1 MENLKQIAMK
11 ALDANPIVLERIQS
25 APATGQYKAVG
36 SALAS
41 AVAKRAS
48 VDVNR
53 ATWALVNAANAS
65 SEANEEINV
74 DF

>member
-1 MENLKQIAMK
+1 MENLKQIAVK
-11 ALDANPIVLERIQS
+11 ALEANPIVLERIQS

-36 SALAS
+36 SALAT

>member
-1 MENLKQIAMK
+1 MK
-11 ALDANPIVLERIQS
+11 ALMANQVVLERIQS

-36 SALAS
+36 SALAL

>member
-1 MENLKQIAMK
+1 MENLKTIAMK
-11 ALDANPIVLERIQS
+11 ALDANPTVLERIQS

-53 ATWALVNAANAS
+53 ATWVLVNAANVAR
-65 SEANEEINV
+65 EANEEINV

>member
-1 MENLKQIAMK
+1 MENLKTIAMK
-11 ALDANPIVLERIQS
+11 ALDANPVVLERIQS

>member
-11 ALDANPIVLERIQS
+11 ALEANPVVLERIQS

>member
-11 ALDANPIVLERIQS
+11 ALDANPVVLERIQS

>member
-11 ALDANPIVLERIQS
+11 ALEANPIVLERIQS

>member
-1 MENLKQIAMK
+1 MK
-11 ALDANPIVLERIQS
+11 ALNANTVVLERIQS

-36 SALAS
+36 SALAT
-41 AVAKRAS
+41 AVAKRAN
-48 VDVNR
+48 VDVYR
-53 ATWALVNAANAS
+53 ATWALVNAANAA

>member
-11 ALDANPIVLERIQS
+11 APNANTAVLERIQS

-36 SALAS
+36 SALAT
-41 AVAKRAS
+41 AVAKRAN
-48 VDVNR
+48 VDINR
-53 ATWALVNAANAS
+53 ATWALVNAANAA

>member
-1 MENLKQIAMK
+1 MENLKTIAMK
-11 ALDANPIVLERIQS
+11 ALEANPIVLERIQS

>member
-1 MENLKQIAMK
+1 MEDLKQIAMK
-11 ALDANPIVLERIQS
+11 ALNANTNVLERIQS

-41 AVAKRAS
+41 AVAKRAG

-53 ATWALVNAANAS
+53 ATWALVNVANTI